1 MTDFIYQEYIDNLNL
16 CDEIIQS
23 HKVYPNKSSGYVNK
37 YGENVLDTDIK
48 DSIETKLN
56 FFPYT
61 FNSYVNSLQKVLN
74 SYMEKYPNCK
84 NTGFNIQEA
93 INVQHYKPGG
103 GFKTWHC
110 ERSTFMSP
118 SNSRHLV
125 FMTYL
130 NDVTDG
136 GETEFFHQKLLVQPR
151 KGLTLIWPTD
161 WTHMHRGVVSPTQ
174 DKYIVT
180 GWYSFKE

>member
-1 MTDFIYQEYIDNLNL
+1 MSDFIHQGYIDNLSL
-16 CDEIIQS
+16 CDEIIQA
-23 HKVYPNKSSGYVNK
+23 HEMYPNKMPGYVGRMGK
-37 YGENVLDTDIK
+37 SIVDTEVK

-56 FFPYT
+56 FFPYI

-74 SYMEKYPNCK
+74 VYMDKYPKCK
-84 NTGFNIQEA
+84 ASAFNIQEG
-93 INVQHYKPGG
+93 INVQHYIPGG
-103 GFKTWHC
+103 GFKIWHS
-110 ERSTFMSP
+110 ERTTYNKP
-118 SNSRHLV
+118 SSARYLV

-136 GETEFFHQKLLVQPR
+136 GETEFYHQKLLVKPK

-161 WTHMHRGVVSPTQ
+161 WTHTHRGLVSPTQ

-180 GWYSFKE
+180 GWYSLTE